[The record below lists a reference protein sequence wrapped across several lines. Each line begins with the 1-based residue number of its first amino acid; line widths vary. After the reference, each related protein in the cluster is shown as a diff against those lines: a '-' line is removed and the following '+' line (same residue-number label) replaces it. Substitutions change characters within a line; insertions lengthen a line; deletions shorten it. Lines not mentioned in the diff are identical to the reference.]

1 MEKSNQFTINNC
13 PEDAFCG
20 EAMRS
25 GVDLALE
32 KRGFVTPSLTLLGE
46 GVGIFCRRFYNTPLN

>member
-1 MEKSNQFTINNC
+1 MTICAQVVLYGKSNQFAINNC
-13 PEDAFCG
+13 PDDAFCG

-46 GVGIFCRRFYNTPLN
+46 GEGFL